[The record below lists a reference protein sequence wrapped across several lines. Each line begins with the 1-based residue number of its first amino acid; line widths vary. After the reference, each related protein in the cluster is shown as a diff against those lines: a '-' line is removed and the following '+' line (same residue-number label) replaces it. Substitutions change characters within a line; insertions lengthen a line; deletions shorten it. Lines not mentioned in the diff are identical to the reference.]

1 MRTPHNDSSLDE
13 CKENYTYYQAIEL
26 LYSKALI
33 DEDPITRKHALFML
47 RMTSDPHL
55 TDIFIY
61 SLRDPEKAVRNQA
74 VQALVSIGSP
84 VIPKVVNLLNDSDWK
99 VRYRAAEVL
108 GRLKSREVVNPLI
121 RSLSD
126 VKDHV
131 RYMAAKSLCLIREP
145 LAIDPIRKC
154 LNDEN
159 EYVRRMAERAI
170 ITIEKEKTRR
180 GPIRL
185 NE

>member
-1 MRTPHNDSSLDE
+1 MRYSDDELFYDQLIGERKESEKYIQALD
-13 CKENYTYYQAIEL
+13 L
-26 LYSKALI
+26 LKSRVLI
-33 DEDPITRKHALFML
+33 DKDPMTRKHALFL
-47 RMTSDPHL
+47 LSIIGDL
-55 TDIFIY
+55 QFADLFIN
-61 SLRDPEKAVRNQA
+61 SLHDPEKAVRNQA
-74 VQALVSIGSP
+74 VQALVGIGSP
-84 VIPKVVNLLNDSDWK
+84 VIPKVVILLNDSDWK

-145 LAIDPIRKC
+145 IAIEPIRKC

-170 ITIEKEKTRR
+170 STLEK
-180 GPIRL
+180 
-185 NE
+185 NNS